1 MDLYLV
7 ALSFFLATSLLFLFL
22 RFKKSLKKLKDAE
35 KEKGEVFIAKASEA
49 TELLDENTSLKS
61 RIKEIEN
68 DFSSREKSYLTSI
81 SVLQES
87 FQLEQKSIQERKS
100 ELDLKEKEL
109 LKNLEELEEKLSQET
124 ESRKKVTSQKK
135 SSEVRLGHIAE
146 KLAPFL
152 DDFTFD
158 PECATFLGQPI
169 DYIVFEDEE
178 ITFVEVKMGKSQLS
192 QKQRHIRDLVKS
204 KCVKWKEIR
213 IKE

>member
-1 MDLYLV
+1 MTIPILWSSVFLLAFLSLSLILYIFNSKNKQKQFTDN
-7 ALSFFLATSLLFLFL
+7 ANLL
-22 RFKKSLKKLKDAE
+22 KEEIASLKGHIE
-35 KEKGEVFIAKASEA
+35 KEKESQDKK
-49 TELLDENTSLKS
+49 ELQLNLNIKDLNQVLKN
-61 RIKEIEN
+61 E
-68 DFSSREKSYLTSI
+68 
-81 SVLQES
+81 QES
-87 FQLEQKSIQERKS
+87 IKKRELELKNKEKQLEDSLAETQ
-100 ELDLKEKEL
+100 
-109 LKNLEELEEKLSQET
+109 KNLEEQT
-124 ESRKKVTSQKK
+124 EAKKKIASQKK